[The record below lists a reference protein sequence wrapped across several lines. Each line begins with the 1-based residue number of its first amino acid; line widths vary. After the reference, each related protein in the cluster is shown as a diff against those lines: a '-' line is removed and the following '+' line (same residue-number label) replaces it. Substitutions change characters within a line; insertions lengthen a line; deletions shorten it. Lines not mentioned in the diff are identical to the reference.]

1 MHYSAMATQ
10 ARLPGTDRS
19 TLPEQLERWVARG
32 LISPEQAER
41 IVAEEQAVGEGPARG
56 SLVAEA
62 LGYVGGVLILIGAVT
77 VVERYWSAIGVG
89 GRLGVAFGAA
99 GVLLA
104 TGAVI
109 PARRAD
115 VARRLRG
122 VCWLLSA
129 ALLAAGLALLGD
141 DVLHLEDE
149 TSALLAAG
157 ITAVYAAV
165 LWWRHR
171 VVLQQVALVVTI
183 AATAGTAAAHLPNA
197 DDAVTGLAIWGVG
210 VAWLLL
216 GWGGVVAARNT
227 AYVLGGVA
235 VVVGGLLGTDAGW
248 GSVLAVGSAAA
259 LVVAGVRL
267 RDLVLLVVGSVA
279 TLVTVPSVLG
289 QYFPDT
295 LTVPLALLGC
305 GVLLVAGAV
314 YTAYR
319 RRLGPPSSRRTSGT
333 RAVSV
338 AAAAGVAVVVTV
350 AVLVLGW

>member
-1 MHYSAMATQ
+1 MATQ
-10 ARLPGTDRS
+10 APPPGTGRS
-19 TLPEQLERWVARG
+19 PLPEQLERWVGRG

-41 IVAEEQAVGEGPARG
+41 ILAEEQPPGEGLARG

-62 LGYVGGVLILIGAVT
+62 FGYVGAVLILIGAVT

-99 GVLLA
+99 ALLLA
-104 TGAVI
+104 TGAGI
-109 PARRAD
+109 PAGRAD
-115 VARRLRG
+115 VARRLRS

-141 DVLHLEDE
+141 DVLHLDDE
-149 TSALLAAG
+149 TSALLATGGTAG
-157 ITAVYAAV
+157 YAAV

-171 VVLQQVALVVTI
+171 AVLQQAALVVAL
-183 AATAGTAAAHLPNA
+183 AATAGTAAAHLPDP
-197 DDAVTGLAIWGVG
+197 DDAVTGLAVWGVG
-210 VAWLLL
+210 AAWLLL
-216 GWGGVVAARNT
+216 GWGGVVAARHP
-227 AYVLGGVA
+227 AYVLGGA
-235 VVVGGLLGTDAGW
+235 AAVVGGLLGTDAAW

-279 TLVTVPSVLG
+279 TLMTVPSVLG

-319 RRLGPPSSRRTSGT
+319 RRLGPPSGPRSSGT
-333 RAVSV
+333 RATSV
-338 AAAAGVAVVVTV
+338 AAAAGVVVAVTV
-350 AVLVLGW
+350 AVLVLGR

>member
-1 MHYSAMATQ
+1 MHHSTMATQ
-10 ARLPGTDRS
+10 APPPGTDRS
-19 TLPEQLERWVARG
+19 TLPEQLERWVGRG

-41 IVAEEQAVGEGPARG
+41 ILAEEHAAEVGPARG

-99 GVLLA
+99 GLLLA
-104 TGAVI
+104 VGAGI

-122 VCWLLSA
+122 VCWLLSS

-141 DVLHLEDE
+141 GVLHLDVE
-149 TSALLAAG
+149 TAALLAAG
-157 ITAVYAAV
+157 LIAAYAAV

-171 VVLQQVALVVTI
+171 VVLQQAALVVAL
-183 AATAGTAAAHLPNA
+183 AATAGTAAAHLPHA
-197 DDAVTGLAIWGVG
+197 DDSVTGLAIWGVG
-210 VAWLLL
+210 AAWLLL
-216 GWGGVVAARNT
+216 SWGGVVAARHP
-227 AYVLGGVA
+227 AYVLGGA
-235 VVVGGLLGTDAGW
+235 AAVVGGLLGTDAGW
-248 GSVLAVGSAAA
+248 GSVLAVGSAVA
-259 LVVAGVRL
+259 LVAAGVRL

-279 TLVTVPSVLG
+279 TLVIVPSVLG

-333 RAVSV
+333 RASSAV
-338 AAAAGVAVVVTV
+338 AAAGVAVAVTV
-350 AVLVLGW
+350 AVLVLGR